1 MREGDSGY
9 GPRDPNNG
17 SLPPNG
23 SGHLRL
29 GDYLVERGYLSKGQ
43 LDAALE
49 HQRVGQGTMLGDVL
63 TQQGLLSEEALAQ
76 ALADISGLPY
86 RELRPSDVQAAA
98 LQALPRDIP
107 ARHSI
112 VPVQIGN
119 GTIVV
124 ACSDPFDILAIDE
137 VERRTG
143 LRAEAVCVTESD
155 LQEAMEEHYGGSGA
169 LEGLV
174 SESVDRQET
183 ERRQVATGA
192 IVTAT
197 DLEATENEP
206 IVRLV
211 EEIINTGVRKRATDI
226 HVEPEEEVLRIRY
239 RVDGMLL
246 QGPLLPRKLHQSVVS
261 RIKVIAGLDIAEQ
274 RLPQEGHVTYQAPS
288 QEIDLRVSCFPTVFG
303 EKVAMRLLERKMLFG
318 GLEDLGL
325 GGDTLAKLR
334 DSMSHTKGIVLLT
347 GPTGSGKTTTLYTML
362 SNLDMRANNIVTL
375 EDPVEYRI
383 PEIRQSQ
390 INNKAGFTF
399 STGLRSVLR
408 QDPDIILLGE
418 IRDPET
424 AGLALRAALTGILV
438 FSTLHTNEAAGTF
451 PRLVDMGLEPY
462 LIGSTMISAVAER
475 LVRKVCDA
483 CAVPVEPDRSLL
495 ERLGLGE
502 QPTSGN
508 WRRGRGCR
516 RCGDTG
522 YRGRTGIFEILMVS
536 DEIREA
542 IKNNADTQQVR
553 AIARREG
560 METLMEHGL
569 SRVRAGETT
578 LEELARVARE

>member
-9 GPRDPNNG
+9 GSDSANG
-17 SLPPNG
+17 STPPNG
-23 SGHLRL
+23 SGHLKL
-29 GDYLVERGYLSKGQ
+29 GDYLVERGYLSRRQ
-43 LDAALE
+43 LDAALD
-49 HQRVGQGTMLGDVL
+49 HQRVGSGTLLGDVL
-63 TQQGLLSEEALAQ
+63 TQQGLLTEEALAQ
-76 ALADISGLPY
+76 ALADISGTPY
-86 RELRPSDVQAAA
+86 RELRPSDVQPAAI
-98 LQALPRDIP
+98 QAMPRDIA
-107 ARHSI
+107 ARHRL
-112 VPVQIGN
+112 VPVALEN
-119 GTIVV
+119 GTLTV
-124 ACSDPFDILAIDE
+124 ASSDPFDVLALDE

-143 LRAEAVCVTESD
+143 LRSRAVCVTESD
-155 LQEAMEEHYGGSGA
+155 LDEALEEHYGGAGA

-174 SESVDRQET
+174 SESVERQEA
-183 ERRQVATGA
+183 ERRQISTGA
-192 IVTAT
+192 IVTAS
-197 DLEATENEP
+197 EPEPTENEP

-211 EEIINTGVRKRATDI
+211 EEILNTGIRKRATDI
-226 HVEPEEEVLRIRY
+226 HVEPEEEVLRVRY

-246 QGPLLPRKLHQSVVS
+246 AGPLLPRKLHQSVLS
-261 RIKVIAGLDIAEQ
+261 RIKVLAGLDIAEN

-288 QEIDLRVSCFPTVFG
+288 QEIDLRVACFPTVFG
-303 EKVAMRLLERKMLFG
+303 EKAAIRLLERKMLFG

-325 GGDTLAKLR
+325 EGATLDLLR
-334 DSMSHTKGIVLLT
+334 DSMSRTKGIVLLT

-362 SNLDMRANNIVTL
+362 ANLDMRANNIVTL

-383 PEIRQSQ
+383 PEVRQSQ

-399 STGLRSVLR
+399 ATGLRSVLR

-424 AGLALRAALTGILV
+424 ASLALRAALTGILV

-462 LIGSTMISAVAER
+462 LISSTMVSAVAER

-483 CAVPVEPDRSLL
+483 CAAPERPDRALL
-495 ERLGLGE
+495 ERLGLE
-502 QPTSGN
+502 AHDVEGN

-516 RCGDTG
+516 RCADSG

-536 DEIREA
+536 ESIREA
-542 IKNNADTQQVR
+542 IKNQSDTQQVR
-553 AIARREG
+553 EIARREG
-560 METLMEHGL
+560 MQTLMEHGL
-569 SRVRAGETT
+569 ERVRRGETT